1 MCGKP
6 LLMKH
11 LTAQLSFQTEREKKN
26 SQHNAAGTLPHSK
39 PALLALSAL
48 SALSLS
54 VRNAFGR
61 LPVFLHSAGTGPPFV
76 RTLRHCSILCQL
88 PCCNLIGCR
97 FARFPFSHSRAEEN
111 KRSMSPLRWGEE
123 PHVIPHLSL
132 SHMLTNTCSRSIYK
146 MSLLWKDIVFSL
158 SLSYKN
164 IRLNILLF
172 MEKEIFTDRTIERC

>member
-39 PALLALSAL
+39 PMLLALSAL
-48 SALSLS
+48 LWRRLS

-61 LPVFLHSAGTGPPFV
+61 LPVFLHRAGTGPPFV
-76 RTLRHCSILCQL
+76 RTVRHCSILCQL
-88 PCCNLIGCR
+88 LRCDLIGCR

-146 MSLLWKDIVFSL
+146 WVYFEKYIFFL
-158 SLSYKN
+158 SLCPTK
-164 IRLNILLF
+164 
-172 MEKEIFTDRTIERC
+172 T